1 VADAPNH
8 SHGMTGRK
16 LRTAFA
22 LTAGILVIEVAGGL
36 LSNSLALLSDAGHVL
51 TDIVALGLAW
61 YATAQA
67 ERPADARRTYGYH
80 RTGIL
85 AALANAV
92 TLILIV
98 IGIAYEAWGRL
109 AHPEPV
115 APLLMF
121 AAALVGIAVNLY
133 IGFGLRA
140 EGGNN
145 LNVRAAMLH
154 VFGDV
159 GASAGVILG
168 GLVILVTGWQAAD
181 PLISLGIAVLIAKGA
196 WDILRETT
204 DILME
209 ATPKQ
214 VNAAELVRDLLRV
227 PGVHDVHDLH
237 IWSLAGGMPVLSA
250 HVQVADDRALSACD
264 ALLGALTTVLH
275 EQYRIAHSTLQL
287 EWANCETPALYC
299 RLPIHEP
306 ANDTHHHVPGEP
318 AAHDH
323 AADTRDRSLRGG
335 AGPGHHPEQGR

>member
-1 VADAPNH
+1 
-8 SHGMTGRK
+8 
-16 LRTAFA
+16 
-22 LTAGILVIEVAGGL
+22 
-36 LSNSLALLSDAGHVL
+36 VL

-98 IGIAYEAWGRL
+98 IAIGYEAVGRFS
-109 AHPEPV
+109 HPEAV
-115 APLLMF
+115 APALMF
-121 AAALVGIAVNLY
+121 VSALVGVGVNLY

-140 EGGNN
+140 ESGDN

-159 GASAGVILG
+159 GASVGVIIG
-168 GLVILVTGWQAAD
+168 GLIIVFTGWQAAD

-209 ATPKQ
+209 ATPKDLNVAQ
-214 VNAAELVRDLLRV
+214 LVRDLLKV

-237 IWSLAGGMPVLSA
+237 VWSIAGGLPVLSA
-250 HVQVADDRALSACD
+250 HVQVTDNRALSACD
-264 ALLGALTTVLH
+264 TLVGELNRVLDGR
-275 EQYRIAHSTLQL
+275 YRIAHSTLQL
-287 EWANCETPALYC
+287 EYVCCDANDLYC
-299 RLPIHEP
+299 ALPATRES
-306 ANDTHHHVPGEP
+306 A
-318 AAHDH
+318 AAHGPDH
-323 AADTRDRSLRGG
+323 EASHTNNMPARDQSGDDQDRVLHRSQE
-335 AGPGHHPEQGR
+335 GHAHE